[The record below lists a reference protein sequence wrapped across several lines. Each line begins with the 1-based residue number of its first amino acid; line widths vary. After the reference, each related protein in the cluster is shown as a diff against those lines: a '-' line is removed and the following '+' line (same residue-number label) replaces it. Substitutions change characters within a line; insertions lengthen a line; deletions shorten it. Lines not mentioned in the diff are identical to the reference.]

1 MTMGSLDALTTF
13 AAAAPVREAPATAP
27 TPVEAARAFEA
38 LALERLLEPASR
50 PLFGEGLL
58 DGGSAGRLHRQL
70 FLAEVARLAAE
81 RGALGLADALAPGLT
96 RGDEGGGR

>member
-1 MTMGSLDALTTF
+1 MGSLDALTTL
-13 AAAAPVREAPATAP
+13 AAAAPVREAPASAP

-81 RGALGLADALAPGLT
+81 RGALGLADALAPGLA
-96 RGDEGGGR
+96 GGEEGEGR